1 MRKNAQAR
9 LAPGARASRAV
20 AGPPAEWRHGRR
32 HASEFDCTAA
42 GRYADASSFKLDA
55 SGNINRIGSI
65 PRPKLR
71 TSSGW
76 RSTSPAQAG
85 HGHSCTSWAQDESAH
100 FEQRRRAMGV
110 ALSPLSALHH
120 QPPTTITD
128 QISGSMERTA
138 IDLARDLE
146 SRAEGYVCLPSSR
159 PR

>member
-1 MRKNAQAR
+1 
-9 LAPGARASRAV
+9 
-20 AGPPAEWRHGRR
+20 
-32 HASEFDCTAA
+32 
-42 GRYADASSFKLDA
+42 
-55 SGNINRIGSI
+55 
-65 PRPKLR
+65 
-71 TSSGW
+71 
-76 RSTSPAQAG
+76 
-85 HGHSCTSWAQDESAH
+85 
-100 FEQRRRAMGV
+100 MGV